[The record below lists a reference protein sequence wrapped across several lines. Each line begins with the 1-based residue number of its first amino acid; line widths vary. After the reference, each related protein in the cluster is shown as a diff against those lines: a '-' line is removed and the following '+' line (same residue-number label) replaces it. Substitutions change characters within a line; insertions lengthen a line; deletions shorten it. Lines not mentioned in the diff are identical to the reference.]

1 MATIGFIGGGQMAE
15 ALIKGILKAELF
27 PAQDITAADPTP
39 GRRQILTGY
48 GINTC
53 ADANEMTAGCQIII
67 LAIKPQI
74 MGPVLDSVQ
83 ATIGADHLIISI
95 AAGVPLSFLEN
106 KLADGGCR
114 VIRVMPNTPA
124 LIQEGAAAL
133 SPGRGATEE
142 DMKQAKAIFEAVG
155 QAVILPE
162 SYLDAV
168 TGLSGSGPAYV
179 FTFIEALIDAGLKV
193 GLPRDA
199 AQTLV
204 LQTILG
210 SVKLSMES
218 GKHPAELRAM
228 VTSPGGTTIA
238 GLHEMVR
245 AGFQGIIMD
254 AVEAATRRSTELGKS

>member
-1 MATIGFIGGGQMAE
+1 
-15 ALIKGILKAELF
+15 
-27 PAQDITAADPTP
+27 
-39 GRRQILTGY
+39 
-48 GINTC
+48 
-53 ADANEMTAGCQIII
+53 
-67 LAIKPQI
+67 
-74 MGPVLDSVQ
+74 
-83 ATIGADHLIISI
+83 
-95 AAGVPLSFLEN
+95 
-106 KLADGGCR
+106 DGGCR

-124 LIQEGAAAL
+124 LVQEGAAAL
-133 SPGRGATEE
+133 SPGRGATDE
-142 DMKQAKAIFEAVG
+142 DMAKARAIFEAVG

-238 GLHEMVR
+238 GLHEMAR

-254 AVEAATRRSTELGKS
+254 TVEAATRRSTELGKS